1 MMADTLKGLRKA
13 LEDLTHA
20 YKRIL
25 GIGTKITDYQKLEEI
40 DSKVKAKEPIL
51 KVEDFITGDVSF
63 SKKNITPTSI
73 ANSVGTSKTS
83 QPFIINA
90 KKLGLFKNG
99 EKYALEANFVVKSAV
114 LPSFVQIIMKNEATG
129 TLLEKSRETPPTAR
143 IVELEFVY
151 KASSDDEI
159 LFLFDLDGNL
169 DYEVEWS
176 RITFY
181 KMEAEYTEEQKSAGA
196 GLLELHVNAKKPYF
210 NVIRNSRGAIS
221 VPLANEEY
229 DAVPLKHLKNEVL
242 TINKN
247 VEYGW
252 TCLED
257 DLEAVRTALN
267 NEKEER
273 KSEDEKRYTKKD
285 VDEIIENLDIELT
298 YYQDPG
304 TKALLA
310 LGASLLKGSTELSK
324 HAILVPIYSNIN
336 AKIDEAK
343 AKIAQLETK
352 AGVSP
357 SDVES
362 KIKQA
367 RIDILREVFQN
378 GYLQLP
384 GMQPPEKVFK
394 DIGANS
400 DSMVIPTGY
409 IWRKRD
415 DVFISYAS
423 HSFKGIQA
431 TIWILE
437 YNKLDMGGL
446 IPKT

>member
-63 SKKNITPTSI
+63 SKKNITPSSI
-73 ANSVGTSKTS
+73 ANSVGISKTS

-181 KMEAEYTEEQKSAGA
+181 KMEAEYTEEQKKAGA
-196 GLLELHVNAKKPYF
+196 KLLELHVNNKNPFF
-210 NVIRNSRGAIS
+210 NATRNSRGSIS
-221 VPLANEEY
+221 VPYALHND
-229 DAVPLKHLKNEVL
+229 DAIPKRQLDAMKSNITTDLSTDITNVYKELKSSIDE
-242 TINKN
+242 T
-247 VEYGW
+247 
-252 TCLED
+252 
-257 DLEAVRTALN
+257 R
-267 NEKEER
+267 KEF
-273 KSEDEKRYTKKD
+273 KTEDEKRYTKED
-285 VDEIIENLDIELT
+285 VDEIIESLDIELT
-298 YYQDPG
+298 YYQAPED
-304 TKALLA
+304 KALLA
-310 LGASLLKGSTELSK
+310 LGASLFKGGIELSK
-324 HAILVPIYSNIN
+324 NGILVPIYSNIN
-336 AKIDEAK
+336 TKIDEAK

-394 DIGANS
+394 DIGFAS
-400 DSMVIPTGY
+400 DIGIIPSGY
-409 IWRKRD
+409 IWKKQADIYVSKSEFR
-415 DVFISYAS
+415 VELIP
-423 HSFKGIQA
+423 A

-437 YNKLDMGGL
+437 YNKVNAGEL